1 MTTRSLAHPK
11 CMEDLQQKYQE
22 LSRECSWKTHGGFP
36 SFIDTKVYGD
46 CIARLVFEMYIC
58 KNIDR
63 VNID

>member
-1 MTTRSLAHPK
+1 MTTRSLAHPN

-46 CIARLVFEMYIC
+46 CIARLVFEM
-58 KNIDR
+58 
-63 VNID
+63 